1 MLGGSEWRGACDDV
15 AFPEAFLTELTERSD
30 IVDVVG
36 SYVSLGKR
44 SGATLFGLCPFHNE
58 RTPSFAVNPAG
69 QFFHCFGC
77 GKGGG
82 VINFIM
88 EIENLSYPDAVRFLA
103 KRAGMQIPEETDDRE
118 AKRRARLL
126 AANRDAAKWFYEQL
140 ATPEGRR
147 CTDYMAGRKISPRI
161 ARRFGLGFA
170 PERSGAFLAAMREKG
185 YREQELLESDLIRQ
199 GERGDFYCTF
209 RDRLMF
215 PIIDVRGEVI
225 GFSGRTLGDAGAKY
239 LNSRDTMVFNKGR
252 NLFALNLAKKSKAGY
267 IILSEGNI
275 DIVALHQAG
284 FDSAVASLG
293 TSLTP
298 EQARLLSRYTNEVI
312 IAYDND
318 AAGIKAS
325 QRAIGILERLDLK
338 VRVLQLTGAKDPD
351 EYIRA
356 RGPDAFRNL
365 LEASADQV
373 DYRLKAV
380 SAKYDRSQDDQKVAW
395 LKEATELLATLPG
408 AVEREVYAIRVA
420 GEAGVGQDAV
430 IREVERRRK
439 QLMRRAKRSEE
450 QELNRPERMAQPAA
464 KELRYRDPVSA
475 AAEEGVIR
483 LLYLEPELSREP
495 GLPEPEEFSS
505 EALGRIYRLLREKID
520 AGDAV
525 SIGAL
530 SGELSQDEMSLLVS
544 ILQKPELLSSGRR
557 ALRDYVTRIRE
568 QRERDSGGEVDLN
581 ALRDRLRE
589 RKGYHP

>member
-1 MLGGSEWRGACDDV
+1 MP
-15 AFPEAFLTELTERSD
+15 FPENFIQELTERSD

-44 SGATLFGLCPFHNE
+44 SGANLFGLCPFHNE

-69 QFFHCFGC
+69 QFYHCFGC

-88 EIENLSYPDAVRFLA
+88 EIENLSYPDAVAFLA
-103 KRAGMQIPEETDDRE
+103 KRAGMQMPEDSFDRD
-118 AKRRARLL
+118 ARKRSRLL
-126 AANRDAAKWFYEQL
+126 AANRDAARWFYEQL
-140 ATPEGRR
+140 STPEGKR
-147 CTDYMAGRKISPRI
+147 CTDYMAGRRISPPV
-161 ARRFGLGFA
+161 AKRFGLGFA
-170 PERSGAFLAAMREKG
+170 PERGGAFLAAMRQKG
-185 YREQELLESDLIRQ
+185 YSDWELSDADLIR
-199 GERGDFYCTF
+199 RGDHGFYCTF
-209 RDRLMF
+209 RDRLIF
-215 PIIDVRGEVI
+215 PIIDVRGNVI

-239 LNSRDTMVFNKGR
+239 LNSKDTLVFNKGR

-298 EQARLLSRYTNEVI
+298 EQARLISRYTNEVI

-318 AAGIKAS
+318 GAGIKAS

-338 VRVLQLTGAKDPD
+338 VRVLRMTGAKDPD
-351 EYIRA
+351 EYIRT
-356 RGPDAFRNL
+356 RGADAFRNL
-365 LEASADQV
+365 LEGSEDQV
-373 DYRLKAV
+373 DYRLGTV
-380 SAKYDRSQDDQKVAW
+380 TAKYDLNQDDQKVAF
-395 LKEATELLATLPG
+395 LKEATALLATLPG

-420 GEAGVGQDAV
+420 GQAGVGQDAV

-439 QLMRRAKRSEE
+439 QLLRKAARSEE
-450 QELNRPERMAQPAA
+450 QELNRPERMAQPAD
-464 KELRYRDPVSA
+464 KQLRYRNPVSA

-483 LLYLEPELSREP
+483 LLYLEPSLVREND
-495 GLPEPEEFSS
+495 LPDAAMFSS
-505 EALGRIYRLLREKID
+505 EALGRIYTILRQKIEEGS
-520 AGDAV
+520 AISV
-525 SIGAL
+525 SALSGAL
-530 SGELSQDEMSLLVS
+530 SQEEMNLLVN
-544 ILQKPELLSSGRR
+544 ILQKPEVLSNGRR
-557 ALRDYVTRIRE
+557 ALQDYIDRIRE
-568 QRERDSGGEVDLN
+568 QHELEAGGRETDLN

>member
-1 MLGGSEWRGACDDV
+1 MP
-15 AFPEAFLTELTERSD
+15 FPENFIQELTERSD

-44 SGATLFGLCPFHNE
+44 SGANLFGLCPFHNE

-69 QFFHCFGC
+69 QFYHCFGC

-88 EIENLSYPDAVRFLA
+88 EVENLSYPDAVAFLA
-103 KRAGMQIPEETDDRE
+103 KRAGMQMPEDSFDRD
-118 AKRRARLL
+118 AKKRSRLL
-126 AANRDAAKWFYEQL
+126 AANRDAARWFYEQL
-140 ATPEGRR
+140 STPEGKR
-147 CTDYMAGRKISPRI
+147 CTDYMAGRRISPPV
-161 ARRFGLGFA
+161 AKRFGLGFA
-170 PERSGAFLAAMREKG
+170 PERSGAFLTAMRQKG
-185 YREQELLESDLIRQ
+185 YSDWELSDADLIR
-199 GERGDFYCTF
+199 RGDHGFYCTF

-215 PIIDVRGEVI
+215 PIIDVRGNVI

-239 LNSRDTMVFNKGR
+239 LNSKDTLVFNKGR

-298 EQARLLSRYTNEVI
+298 EQARLISRYTNEVI

-318 AAGIKAS
+318 GAGIKAS

-338 VRVLQLTGAKDPD
+338 VRVLRMTGAKDPD
-351 EYIRA
+351 EYIRT
-356 RGPDAFRNL
+356 RGADAFRNL
-365 LEASADQV
+365 LEGSEDQV
-373 DYRLKAV
+373 DYRLGTV
-380 SAKYDRSQDDQKVAW
+380 TAKYDLNQDDQKVAF
-395 LKEATELLATLPG
+395 LKEATALLATLPG

-420 GEAGVGQDAV
+420 GQAGVGQDAV

-439 QLMRRAKRSEE
+439 QLLRKASRSEE
-450 QELNRPERMAQPAA
+450 QELNRPERMAQPAD
-464 KELRYRDPVSA
+464 KQLRYRNPVSA

-483 LLYLEPELSREP
+483 LLYLEPELVREND
-495 GLPEPEEFSS
+495 LLDASMFSS
-505 EALGRIYRLLREKID
+505 EALGRIYTILRQKIEEGS
-520 AGDAV
+520 AISV
-525 SIGAL
+525 SALSGAL
-530 SGELSQDEMSLLVS
+530 SQEEMNLLVN
-544 ILQKPELLSSGRR
+544 ILQKPEVLSSGRR
-557 ALRDYVTRIRE
+557 ALQDYIARIRE
-568 QRERDSGGEVDLN
+568 QHELEAGGSEMDLN

>member
-1 MLGGSEWRGACDDV
+1 M
-15 AFPEAFLTELTERSD
+15 AFPENFIQELTERSD

-44 SGATLFGLCPFHNE
+44 SGANLFGLCPFHNE

-69 QFFHCFGC
+69 QFYHCFGC

-88 EIENLSYPDAVRFLA
+88 EIENLSYPDAVAFLA
-103 KRAGMQIPEETDDRE
+103 RRAGMQMPEDSFDRD
-118 AKRRARLL
+118 AKKRSRLL
-126 AANRDAAKWFYEQL
+126 AANRDAARWFYEQL
-140 ATPEGRR
+140 VTPEGKR
-147 CTDYMAGRKISPRI
+147 CTDYMAGRRISP
-161 ARRFGLGFA
+161 AVAKRFGLGFA
-170 PERSGAFLAAMREKG
+170 PQRSGAFLSAMRQKG
-185 YREQELLESDLIRQ
+185 YSDWELSDADLIR
-199 GERGDFYCTF
+199 RGDHGFYSTF

-215 PIIDVRGEVI
+215 PIIDVRGNVI

-239 LNSRDTMVFNKGR
+239 LNSKDTLVFNKGR

-293 TSLTP
+293 TSLTS
-298 EQARLLSRYTNEVI
+298 EQARLISRYTNEVI

-318 AAGIKAS
+318 GAGIKAS

-338 VRVLQLTGAKDPD
+338 VRVLRMTGAKDPD
-351 EYIRA
+351 EYIKT
-356 RGPDAFRNL
+356 RGADAFRNL
-365 LEASADQV
+365 LEGSEDQV
-373 DYRLKAV
+373 DYRLGAV
-380 SAKYDRSQDDQKVAW
+380 TAKYDLNQDDQKVAF
-395 LKEATELLATLPG
+395 LKEASALLATLPG

-420 GEAGVGQDAV
+420 GQAGVGQDAV

-439 QLMRRAKRSEE
+439 QLLRKAARTEE
-450 QELNRPERMAQPAA
+450 QELNRPERMAQPAD
-464 KELRYRDPVSA
+464 KELRYRNPVSA

-483 LLYLEPELSREP
+483 LLYMDPALEKEV
-495 GLPEPEEFSS
+495 GLPDAAMFSS
-505 EALGRIYRLLREKID
+505 EALGRIYTVLRQKIEE
-520 AGDAV
+520 GGAV
-525 SIGAL
+525 SISSL
-530 SGELSQDEMSLLVS
+530 SGLLSQEEMNLLVN
-544 ILQKPELLSSGRR
+544 ILQKPEVLSSGRR
-557 ALRDYVTRIRE
+557 ALQDYIVRIRE
-568 QRERDSGGEVDLN
+568 QHELEAGGSELDLN

>member
-1 MLGGSEWRGACDDV
+1 MP
-15 AFPEAFLTELTERSD
+15 FPENFIQELTERSD

-44 SGATLFGLCPFHNE
+44 SGANLFGLCPFHNE

-69 QFFHCFGC
+69 QFYHCFGC

-88 EIENLSYPDAVRFLA
+88 EVENLSYPDAVAFLA
-103 KRAGMQIPEETDDRE
+103 KRAGMQMPEDSFDRD
-118 AKRRARLL
+118 ARKRSRLL
-126 AANRDAAKWFYEQL
+126 AANRDAARWFYEQL
-140 ATPEGRR
+140 STPEGKR
-147 CTDYMAGRKISPRI
+147 CTDYMAGRRISPPV
-161 ARRFGLGFA
+161 AKRFGLGFA
-170 PERSGAFLAAMREKG
+170 PERSGAFLTAMRQKG
-185 YREQELLESDLIRQ
+185 YSDWELSDADLIR
-199 GERGDFYCTF
+199 RGDHGFYCTF

-215 PIIDVRGEVI
+215 PIIDVRGNVI

-239 LNSRDTMVFNKGR
+239 LNSKDTLVFNKGR

-298 EQARLLSRYTNEVI
+298 EQARLISRYTNEVI

-318 AAGIKAS
+318 GAGIKAS

-338 VRVLQLTGAKDPD
+338 VRVLRMTGAKDPD
-351 EYIRA
+351 EYIRT
-356 RGPDAFRNL
+356 RGADAFRNL
-365 LEASADQV
+365 LEGSEDQV
-373 DYRLKAV
+373 DYRLGSV
-380 SAKYDRSQDDQKVAW
+380 TAKYDLDQDDQKVAF
-395 LKEATELLATLPG
+395 LKEATALLATLPG

-420 GEAGVGQDAV
+420 GQAGVGQDAV
-430 IREVERRRK
+430 IHEVERRRK
-439 QLMRRAKRSEE
+439 QLLRKAARSEE
-450 QELNRPERMAQPAA
+450 QELNRPERMAQPAD
-464 KELRYRDPVSA
+464 KQLRYRNSVSA

-483 LLYLEPELSREP
+483 LLYLEPSLVREND
-495 GLPEPEEFSS
+495 LPDTAMFSS
-505 EALGRIYRLLREKID
+505 EALGRIYTILRQKI
-520 AGDAV
+520 GEGGAV
-525 SIGAL
+525 NISALSGAL
-530 SGELSQDEMSLLVS
+530 SQEEMNLLVN
-544 ILQKPELLSSGRR
+544 ILQKPEVLSSGRR
-557 ALRDYVTRIRE
+557 ALQDYIARIRE
-568 QRERDSGGEVDLN
+568 QHELEAGGSEMDLN

>member
-1 MLGGSEWRGACDDV
+1 MP
-15 AFPEAFLTELTERSD
+15 FPENFIQELTERSD

-44 SGATLFGLCPFHNE
+44 SGANLFGLCPFHNE

-69 QFFHCFGC
+69 QFYHCFGC

-88 EIENLSYPDAVRFLA
+88 EIENLSYPDAVAFLA
-103 KRAGMQIPEETDDRE
+103 KRAGMQMPEDSFDRD
-118 AKRRARLL
+118 ARKRSRLL
-126 AANRDAAKWFYEQL
+126 AANRDAARWFYEQL
-140 ATPEGRR
+140 STPEGKR
-147 CTDYMAGRKISPRI
+147 CTDYMAGRRISPPV
-161 ARRFGLGFA
+161 AKRFGLGFA
-170 PERSGAFLAAMREKG
+170 PERSGAFLSAMRQKG
-185 YREQELLESDLIRQ
+185 YSDWELSDADLIR
-199 GERGDFYCTF
+199 RGDHGFYCTF

-215 PIIDVRGEVI
+215 PIIDVRGNVI

-239 LNSRDTMVFNKGR
+239 LNSKDTLVFNKGR

-298 EQARLLSRYTNEVI
+298 EQARLISRYTNEVI

-318 AAGIKAS
+318 GAGIKAS

-338 VRVLQLTGAKDPD
+338 VRVLQMTGAKDPD
-351 EYIRA
+351 EYIRT
-356 RGPDAFRNL
+356 RGADAFRNL
-365 LEASADQV
+365 LEGSEDQV
-373 DYRLKAV
+373 DYRLGTV
-380 SAKYDRSQDDQKVAW
+380 TAKYDLNQDDQKVAF
-395 LKEATELLATLPG
+395 LKEATALLATLPG

-420 GEAGVGQDAV
+420 GQAGVGQDAV

-439 QLMRRAKRSEE
+439 QLLRKAARSEE
-450 QELNRPERMAQPAA
+450 QELNRPERMAQPAD
-464 KELRYRDPVSA
+464 KQLRYRNPVSA

-483 LLYLEPELSREP
+483 LLYLEPSLVREND
-495 GLPEPEEFSS
+495 LPDAAMFSS
-505 EALGRIYRLLREKID
+505 EALGRIYTILRQKIEE
-520 AGDAV
+520 GSAV
-525 SIGAL
+525 SISAL
-530 SGELSQDEMSLLVS
+530 SGTLSQEEMNLLVN
-544 ILQKPELLSSGRR
+544 ILQKPEVLSSGRR
-557 ALRDYVTRIRE
+557 ALQDYIARIRE
-568 QRERDSGGEVDLN
+568 QHELEAGGSEMDLN

>member
-1 MLGGSEWRGACDDV
+1 M
-15 AFPEAFLTELTERSD
+15 AFPENFIQELTERND

-44 SGATLFGLCPFHNE
+44 SGANLFGLCPFHNE

-69 QFFHCFGC
+69 QFYHCFGC

-88 EIENLSYPDAVRFLA
+88 EIENLSYPDAVAFLA
-103 KRAGMQIPEETDDRE
+103 KRAGMQMPEDSFDRD
-118 AKRRARLL
+118 AKKRSRLL
-126 AANRDAAKWFYEQL
+126 AANRDAARWFYEQL
-140 ATPEGRR
+140 VTPEGKR
-147 CTDYMAGRKISPRI
+147 CTDYMAGRRIAPAI

-170 PERSGAFLAAMREKG
+170 PQRSEAFLDAMRQKG
-185 YREQELLESDLIRQ
+185 YSDWELSDADLIR
-199 GERGDFYCTF
+199 RGDHGFYSTF

-215 PIIDVRGEVI
+215 PIIDVRGNVI
-225 GFSGRTLGDAGAKY
+225 GFSGRTLGDTGAKY
-239 LNSRDTMVFNKGR
+239 LNSKDTLVFNKGR

-298 EQARLLSRYTNEVI
+298 EQARLISRYTNEVI

-318 AAGIKAS
+318 GAGIKAS

-338 VRVLQLTGAKDPD
+338 VRVLRMTGAKDPD
-351 EYIRA
+351 EYIKT
-356 RGPDAFRNL
+356 RGADAFRNL
-365 LEASADQV
+365 LEGSEDQV
-373 DYRLKAV
+373 DYRLGAV
-380 SAKYDRSQDDQKVAW
+380 TAKYDLSQDDQKVAF
-395 LKEATELLATLPG
+395 LKEASALLATLPG

-420 GEAGVGQDAV
+420 GQAGVGQDAV
-430 IREVERRRK
+430 IQEVERRRK
-439 QLMRRAKRSEE
+439 QLLRKAARTEE
-450 QELNRPERMAQPAA
+450 QELNRPERMAQPADR
-464 KELRYRDPVSA
+464 ELRYRNPVSA

-483 LLYLEPELSREP
+483 LLYLEPSLVQEGE
-495 GLPEPEEFSS
+495 LPEAAVFSS
-505 EALGRIYRLLREKID
+505 EALGRIYTILRQKIEE
-520 AGDAV
+520 GGTL
-525 SIGAL
+525 SISSL
-530 SGELSQDEMSLLVS
+530 SGVLSREEMNLLVN
-544 ILQKPELLSSGRR
+544 ILQKPEVLSSGRR
-557 ALRDYVTRIRE
+557 ALQDYIVRIRE
-568 QRERDSGGEVDLN
+568 QHELDTGGSELDLN

>member
-1 MLGGSEWRGACDDV
+1 M
-15 AFPEAFLTELTERSD
+15 AFPENFIQELTERSD

-44 SGATLFGLCPFHNE
+44 SGANLFGLCPFHNE

-69 QFFHCFGC
+69 QFYHCFGC

-88 EIENLSYPDAVRFLA
+88 EIENLSYPDAVAFLA
-103 KRAGMQIPEETDDRE
+103 KRAGMQMPEDSSDRD
-118 AKRRARLL
+118 AKKRARLL
-126 AANRDAAKWFYEQL
+126 AANRDAARWFYEQL
-140 ATPEGRR
+140 VTPEGKR
-147 CTDYMAGRKISPRI
+147 CTDYMTGRRISP
-161 ARRFGLGFA
+161 AVAKRFGLGFA
-170 PERSGAFLAAMREKG
+170 PQRSGAFLDAMRQKG
-185 YREQELLESDLIRQ
+185 YSDWELSDADLIR
-199 GERGDFYCTF
+199 RGDHGFYSTF

-215 PIIDVRGEVI
+215 PIIDVRGNVI

-239 LNSRDTMVFNKGR
+239 LNSKDTLVFNKGR

-298 EQARLLSRYTNEVI
+298 EQARLISRYTNEVI

-318 AAGIKAS
+318 GAGIKAS

-338 VRVLQLTGAKDPD
+338 VRVLRMTGAKDPD
-351 EYIRA
+351 EYIKT
-356 RGPDAFRNL
+356 RGADAFRNL
-365 LEASADQV
+365 LEGSEDQV
-373 DYRLKAV
+373 DYRLGSV
-380 SAKYDRSQDDQKVAW
+380 TAKYDLSQDDQKVAF
-395 LKEATELLATLPG
+395 LKEASALLATLPG

-420 GEAGVGQDAV
+420 GQAGVGQDAV

-439 QLMRRAKRSEE
+439 QLLQRASRTEE
-450 QELNRPERMAQPAA
+450 QELNRPERMAQPADR
-464 KELRYRDPVSA
+464 ELRYRNPVSA

-483 LLYLEPELSREP
+483 LLYLEPSLVQEG
-495 GLPEPEEFSS
+495 GLPDAAVFSS
-505 EALGRIYRLLREKID
+505 EALGRIYTILRQKIEE
-520 AGDAV
+520 GGAV
-525 SIGAL
+525 SISSL
-530 SGELSQDEMSLLVS
+530 SGLLSQEEMNLLVN
-544 ILQKPELLSSGRR
+544 ILQKPEVLSSGRR
-557 ALRDYVTRIRE
+557 ALQDYIARIRE
-568 QRERDSGGEVDLN
+568 QHELEAGGSELDLN

>member
-1 MLGGSEWRGACDDV
+1 M
-15 AFPEAFLTELTERSD
+15 AFPENFIQELTERND

-44 SGATLFGLCPFHNE
+44 SGANLFGLCPFHNE

-69 QFFHCFGC
+69 QFYHCFGC

-88 EIENLSYPDAVRFLA
+88 EIENLSYPDAVAFLA
-103 KRAGMQIPEETDDRE
+103 KRAGMQMPEDSFDRD
-118 AKRRARLL
+118 AKKRSRLL
-126 AANRDAAKWFYEQL
+126 AANRDAARWFYEQL
-140 ATPEGRR
+140 VTPEGKR
-147 CTDYMAGRKISPRI
+147 CTDYMAGRRIAPTI

-170 PERSGAFLAAMREKG
+170 PQRSEAFLDAMRQKG
-185 YREQELLESDLIRQ
+185 YSDWELSDADLIR
-199 GERGDFYCTF
+199 RGDHGFYSTF

-215 PIIDVRGEVI
+215 PIIDVRGNVI

-239 LNSRDTMVFNKGR
+239 LNSKDTLVFNKGR

-298 EQARLLSRYTNEVI
+298 EQARLISRYTNEVI

-318 AAGIKAS
+318 GAGIKAS

-338 VRVLQLTGAKDPD
+338 VRVLRMTGAKDPD
-351 EYIRA
+351 EYIKT
-356 RGPDAFRNL
+356 RGADAFRNL
-365 LEASADQV
+365 LEGSEDQV
-373 DYRLKAV
+373 DYRLGAV
-380 SAKYDRSQDDQKVAW
+380 SAKYDLSQDDQKVAF
-395 LKEATELLATLPG
+395 LKEASALLATLPG

-420 GEAGVGQDAV
+420 GQAGVGQDAV
-430 IREVERRRK
+430 IQEVERRRK
-439 QLMRRAKRSEE
+439 QLLRKAARTEE
-450 QELNRPERMAQPAA
+450 QELNRPERMAQPADR
-464 KELRYRDPVSA
+464 ELRYRNPVSA

-483 LLYLEPELSREP
+483 LLYLEPSLVQEG
-495 GLPEPEEFSS
+495 GLPEAAVFSS
-505 EALGRIYRLLREKID
+505 EALGRIYTILRQKIEE
-520 AGDAV
+520 GGTL
-525 SIGAL
+525 SISSL
-530 SGELSQDEMSLLVS
+530 SGVLSREEMNLLVN
-544 ILQKPELLSSGRR
+544 ILQKPEVLSSGRR
-557 ALRDYVTRIRE
+557 ALQDYIVRIRE
-568 QRERDSGGEVDLN
+568 QHELDTGGSELDLN

>member
-1 MLGGSEWRGACDDV
+1 M
-15 AFPEAFLTELTERSD
+15 AFPENFIQELTERSD

-44 SGATLFGLCPFHNE
+44 SGANLFGLCPFHNE

-69 QFFHCFGC
+69 QFYHCFGC

-88 EIENLSYPDAVRFLA
+88 EIENLSYPDAVAFLA
-103 KRAGMQIPEETDDRE
+103 KRAGMQMPEDSYDRD
-118 AKRRARLL
+118 AKKRARLL
-126 AANRDAAKWFYEQL
+126 AANRDAARWFYEQL
-140 ATPEGRR
+140 VTPEGKR
-147 CTDYMAGRKISPRI
+147 CTDYMAGRRISP
-161 ARRFGLGFA
+161 AVAKRFGLGFA
-170 PERSGAFLAAMREKG
+170 PERSGAFLSAMRQKG
-185 YREQELLESDLIRQ
+185 YSDWELSDADLIRK
-199 GERGDFYCTF
+199 GDHGFYSTF

-215 PIIDVRGEVI
+215 PIIDVRGNVI

-239 LNSRDTMVFNKGR
+239 LNSKDTLVFNKGR

-298 EQARLLSRYTNEVI
+298 EQARLISRYTNEVI

-318 AAGIKAS
+318 GAGIKAS

-338 VRVLQLTGAKDPD
+338 VRVLRMTGAKDPD
-351 EYIRA
+351 EYIKTSGA
-356 RGPDAFRNL
+356 DAFRNL
-365 LEASADQV
+365 LEGSEDQV
-373 DYRLKAV
+373 DYRLGAV
-380 SAKYDRSQDDQKVAW
+380 TAKDDRSQDDQKVAF
-395 LKEATELLATLPG
+395 LKEASALLATLPG

-420 GEAGVGQDAV
+420 GQAGVGQNAV

-439 QLMRRAKRSEE
+439 QLLRKASRTEE
-450 QELNRPERMAQPAA
+450 QELNRPVRMAQPAD
-464 KELRYRDPVSA
+464 KELRYRNPVSA

-483 LLYLEPELSREP
+483 LLYMDPALEKEV
-495 GLPEPEEFSS
+495 GLPDAAMFSS
-505 EALGRIYRLLREKID
+505 EALSRIYTILRQKIEE
-520 AGDAV
+520 GGAV
-525 SIGAL
+525 SISSL
-530 SGELSQDEMSLLVS
+530 SGLLSQEEMNLLVN
-544 ILQKPELLSSGRR
+544 ILQKPEVLSSGRR
-557 ALRDYVTRIRE
+557 ALQDYIMRIRE
-568 QRERDSGGEVDLN
+568 QHELEAGGSELDLN